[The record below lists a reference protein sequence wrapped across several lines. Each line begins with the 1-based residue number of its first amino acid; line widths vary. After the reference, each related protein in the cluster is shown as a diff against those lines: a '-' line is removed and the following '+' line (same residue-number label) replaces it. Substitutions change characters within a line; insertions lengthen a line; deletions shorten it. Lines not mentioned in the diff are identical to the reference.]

1 MDQIKEYEAV
11 ADAYQESM
19 RLPFRD
25 AIEQHTLM
33 ATLGDVA
40 GAKALDMACG
50 DGYYTRLLKRAGA
63 AEATGIDVS
72 AEMVRRAEELEKRD
86 PLGCVYRQSEVAE
99 FEPPEPADVIVAMYS
114 LQDRRAAP
122 PLLSVLSRRAAPRR
136 PVRRCQRQPSEYAPV
151 NCLVEEVRP
160 GEDLCGAAVRGGR
173 RSLDHHQPRR
183 TAVRSPELLSD
194 AGDVRARLS
203 CGWIRRVPLGRSHVG
218 AIRAGQSVLGRLPG
232 TAARHRVRSDA
243 IATWGHAARRAHPL
257 VVA

>member
-114 LQDRRAAP
+114 LGYCRTAEQLRRFCRSCHDALRPGGRFVGVNDNLRNTPPSTASWKKYGLERTCAEPPSEGDVVHWTITNPDGQRFDLQNFYLTRETYEHAFRAAGFGEFRWVDPMLALSERGNPFWDDFLAQP
-122 PLLSVLSRRAAPRR
+122 PVIGFAATR
-136 PVRRCQRQPSEYAPV
+136 
-151 NCLVEEVRP
+151 
-160 GEDLCGAAVRGGR
+160 
-173 RSLDHHQPRR
+173 
-183 TAVRSPELLSD
+183 
-194 AGDVRARLS
+194 
-203 CGWIRRVPLGRSHVG
+203 
-218 AIRAGQSVLGRLPG
+218 
-232 TAARHRVRSDA
+232 
-243 IATWGHAARRAHPL
+243 
-257 VVA
+257 